1 MFNNERYITKG
12 SSIKLPPYL
21 INMLWFLIETM
32 NAPNGE
38 QDHFQIFDLSSDIV
52 DGQPV
57 QVIEHSQEIPEYKAT
72 YRINTVK
79 AVDAKVYIIDDI
91 SHSTMLLAEEY

>member
-1 MFNNERYITKG
+1 MFDNERYITKG
-12 SSIKLPPYL
+12 VYTQVPAYL
-21 INMLWFLIETM
+21 VSMLWYLVET
-32 NAPNGE
+32 AAIDE
-38 QDHFQIFDLSSDIV
+38 QDHFQIFELSSEII
-52 DGQPV
+52 DGQSV

-79 AVDAKVYIIDDI
+79 AIDAKVYIIDDI